1 MASDKVVQ
9 NAVQTLNAELCH
21 IRKVLERIAVALER
35 QVEQIASLTPS
46 SLRAGGVTGSMRRE
60 LLALLSMD
68 ATPSFDAPDTEGPRK
83 MSQDHA

>member
-9 NAVQTLNAELCH
+9 NAVQTLNAELGH

-46 SLRAGGVTGSMRRE
+46 PYSSASHPAMGKFGQQ
-60 LLALLSMD
+60 
-68 ATPSFDAPDTEGPRK
+68 AT
-83 MSQDHA
+83 